1 MAKKKEIDI
10 PIQYNEMDV
19 KRYKAI
25 ITDLVDHVSQVET
38 FLFEDQCDINRA
50 NLLISLGELFAI
62 SKLAAKAVK

>member
-10 PIQYNEMDV
+10 PIQYNGMDV
-19 KRYKAI
+19 KRYKGI

-38 FLFEDQCDINRA
+38 FLYEDQCDINRA

-62 SKLAAKAVK
+62 SRLAAKAVK

>member
-10 PIQYNEMDV
+10 PIQYNGMDV
-19 KRYKAI
+19 KRYKGI

-38 FLFEDQCDINRA
+38 FLYEDQCDITRA
-50 NLLISLGELFAI
+50 NLLISFGELFAI

>member
-1 MAKKKEIDI
+1 MTTKKEIDI
-10 PIQYNEMDV
+10 PIQYNEMDI

-38 FLFEDQCDINRA
+38 FLFEDQCDINRV

-62 SKLAAKAVK
+62 SRFAAKAVK